1 MKKLLDIY
9 KKHQFLLLLLV
20 NVLFVIFITSVF
32 CWHYESNDD
41 LVMAWIAS
49 GKFIGS
55 PDYHL
60 VFINAI
66 YGFVLL
72 WLYSVFPMVEWYTL
86 FFLTFHVLSITIIA
100 KWFLNL
106 KIRFY
111 LKIAILMLVYLIEV
125 RMLLLLQFT
134 TTAGILALAAFV
146 LLLGGRKKDLVF
158 GTLLFV
164 LASLVRFQAAMLV
177 GLVFCF
183 FYPLYIYLFSFSLP
197 QFLALIICLLLS
209 VSFKIVDRRIYHSN
223 PEWDYYYKYNEVR
236 GKLNDNPNNWR
247 AYDHLPDSV
256 IKEDY
261 KMLTWYFFPD
271 PSILDLETLEKIHN
285 TIETQTRFGSVP
297 YIRKIKNI
305 WPSMKGY
312 LLYFLTLVPL
322 FTFVVVGVEG
332 RKRKLLYAL
341 CFVGLLLV
349 FSWISM
355 NAIVKER
362 AFLCAYVAF
371 LVFILVPADKVKI
384 SFSPVILAGVLIVIF
399 GLAYKYLPVLKF
411 PKDNDNSKEEQKYM
425 LERIGKPVVLGELF
439 TSSSNPMRLQDDD
452 FNVPLYASGWT
463 TLMPKCDCVNSYK
476 ELIIQ
481 SIPIVIGY
489 DKGALNDVCETLQT
503 SILFHYNIETSCRIL
518 METENYVVFC
528 LK

>member
-1 MKKLLDIY
+1 MKNKLKIFE
-9 KKHQFLLLLLV
+9 KHQFLLLFLI
-20 NVLFVIFITSVF
+20 NVLFVIIVTCVF
-32 CWHYESNDD
+32 YWRYESNDD

-49 GKFIGS
+49 GKFMGS

-66 YGFVLL
+66 YGFVLS
-72 WLYSVFPMVEWYTL
+72 WLYRVLPMVEWYTL
-86 FFLTFHVLSITIIA
+86 LFLTFHVFSLTIIA

-106 KIRFY
+106 KIKKY
-111 LKIAILMLVYLIEV
+111 LKIAILTLVYLIEV

-134 TTAGILALAAFV
+134 TTAGFLASAAFV
-146 LLLGGRKKDLVF
+146 LLLGSRKKDLVF
-158 GTLLFV
+158 GMLLFL

-183 FYPLYIYLFSFSLP
+183 FYPLYIYLFNFSLP

-209 VSFKIVDRRIYHSN
+209 VSSKIVDRRIYHSD
-223 PEWDYYYKYNEVR
+223 PEWDYYYDYNEVR

-247 AYDHLPDSV
+247 AQDHLPDNV
-256 IKEDY
+256 LREDY

-271 PSILDLETLEKIHN
+271 PSVLDLETLKTIHN
-285 TIETQTRFGSVP
+285 TIETQTSYGGVSFV
-297 YIRKIKNI
+297 RKIKNI
-305 WPSMKGY
+305 WPSMNSY
-312 LLYFLTLVPL
+312 LLYFLILVPL
-322 FTFVVVGVEG
+322 FIFVVVAVDG
-332 RKRKLLYAL
+332 KKSKMLCAL

-362 AFLCAYVAF
+362 AFLCAYIAF
-371 LVFILVPADKVKI
+371 LVFMLAPIDKVEM
-384 SFSPVILAGVLIVIF
+384 SFSPKLMMGVVF
-399 GLAYKYLPVLKF
+399 VVVGLAFKYSPVLKC
-411 PKDNDNSKEEQKYM
+411 PKENEKIKEEQKFL

-439 TSSSNPMRLQDDD
+439 TSSLNPMRLQDDGV
-452 FNVPLYASGWT
+452 NVSMYASGWT

-476 ELIIQ
+476 DLINK
-481 SIPIVIGY
+481 SIPIVIGF
-489 DKGALNDVCETLQT
+489 DKGALSDVCETLRT
-503 SILFHYNIETSCRIL
+503 SILIHYKIETSCSIL

-528 LK
+528 LN